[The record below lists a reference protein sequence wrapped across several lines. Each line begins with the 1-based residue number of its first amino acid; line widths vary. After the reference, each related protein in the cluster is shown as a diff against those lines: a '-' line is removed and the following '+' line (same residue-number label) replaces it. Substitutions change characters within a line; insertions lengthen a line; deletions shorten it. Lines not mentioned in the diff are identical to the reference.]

1 MLRQSVKTGERKDAY
16 RRTYVCVNP
25 DPALGPQTWR
35 LAVPLEI
42 GTKEEDDSIRYDFD
56 GENPIILTQGPGLSP
71 GREDVTTSLDISV
84 LDDRAE

>member
-1 MLRQSVKTGERKDAY
+1 MLRQTPGMVEEKY

-25 DPALGPQTWR
+25 DAALGPPTWR

-42 GTKEEDDSIRYDFD
+42 GTKEDDESIRYGFD
-56 GENPIILTQGPGLSP
+56 GENPIVVSQAPGLSP